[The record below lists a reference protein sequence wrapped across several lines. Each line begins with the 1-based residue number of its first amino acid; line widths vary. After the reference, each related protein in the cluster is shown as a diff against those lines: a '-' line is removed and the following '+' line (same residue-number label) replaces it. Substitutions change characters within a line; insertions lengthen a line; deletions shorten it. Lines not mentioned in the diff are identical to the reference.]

1 MRRIAILGGVFV
13 LLALVLVVQ
22 RVQRSKLV
30 VSGPQET
37 VAVNP
42 DQVTRVSVHKKDGDV
57 ELVKS
62 GSDWRLTKP
71 VDYPAN
77 QDMIT
82 TMLKSVE
89 ALKLVDVISTNPATR
104 GTYQVDST
112 GTEVEIWA
120 GDKQLMGLII
130 GKSSADWTHTFVR
143 RKDGKEVFRAEGV
156 LAYNFNRRPE
166 DWRDKSILKLD
177 EATVTRVAL
186 EYPKDRVQLA
196 LVRTDSTHWG
206 LEVPGKGIEPAD
218 STTAARL
225 VQGAAKLSTVNFA
238 TDAEATG
245 KDFAQADLRLVVTAG
260 ATTHRVD
267 FLTID
272 DTKMLA
278 RRDGNPTVFSLF
290 KSNLGNLM
298 KKPDDLRRKAA
309 AQS

>member
-13 LLALVLVVQ
+13 LLALVLVLQ
-22 RVQRSKLV
+22 RAQRSKVV
-30 VSGPQET
+30 VSGPKET
-37 VAVNP
+37 VTVNP
-42 DQVTRVSVHKKDGDV
+42 DQVTRVWVHKADGDV

-89 ALKLVDVISTNPATR
+89 ALKLEDVISSNPATR

-112 GTEVEIWA
+112 GTEVAIWA
-120 GDKQLMGLII
+120 GDKQVMGLII

-143 RKDGKEVFRAEGV
+143 RKDGNEVFRAEGV
-156 LAYNFNRRPE
+156 IAYNFNRRPE

-177 EATVTRVAL
+177 EPTVTRVAL
-186 EYPKDRVQLA
+186 EYPKERVQLA
-196 LVRTDSTHWG
+196 LVRADSTHWN
-206 LEVPGKGIEPAD
+206 LEVPGKGTEPAD

-238 TDAEATG
+238 TDAEAVG
-245 KDFAQADLRLVVTAG
+245 KDFAAADFRLAVTAG

-267 FLTID
+267 FLSTD
-272 DTKMLA
+272 ETKLLA
-278 RRDGNPTVFSLF
+278 RRDGSPTLFSLY

-298 KKPDDLRRKAA
+298 KKPDDLRKKPAA
-309 AQS
+309 KS